1 MRALDSDAAIL
12 TTNHSSFTQKYAS
25 EEVRKNDCTARNNV
39 VTARFKHCTCRSFGY
54 DIHLQLYY
62 FEQEIPSFS
71 SV

>member
-39 VTARFKHCTCRSFGY
+39 VTA
-54 DIHLQLYY
+54 
-62 FEQEIPSFS
+62 
-71 SV
+71 